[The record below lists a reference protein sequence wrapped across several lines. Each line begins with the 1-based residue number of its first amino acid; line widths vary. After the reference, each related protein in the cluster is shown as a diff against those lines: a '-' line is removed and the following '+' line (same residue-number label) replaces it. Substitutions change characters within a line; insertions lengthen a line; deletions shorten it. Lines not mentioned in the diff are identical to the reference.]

1 MAKDVL
7 SWFTVACKLLGIS
20 TAGVLWAVGIE
31 TSLDGT
37 HPGLAVYLLI
47 SAVAITFLETAYL
60 VDKFIMACCS
70 PDGRAVRVWK
80 KLAWLDYCQRFL
92 LYGLMSVVCFLHPV
106 AVWLATIPG
115 IMLIASGTAY
125 LALSYKERIRKSF
138 TKGTPRGD
146 HTDTRSTSTA
156 SVVGRPNGSE
166 QIFTFESE
174 AGSQEGEQRKHL
186 TIDSAPMGPSDK
198 SEDMMEKRSGT
209 TTTTT
214 AARKQNNQKRVR
226 FETLHE
232 AAEQEEV
239 EPSVGSSAEFV
250 TSDTAPILAREK

>member
-37 HPGLAVYLLI
+37 HPGLAVYLLV

-70 PDGRAVRVWK
+70 PDGRAVWVWK

-106 AVWLATIPG
+106 VVWLATIPG

-138 TKGTPRGD
+138 TKGTPHVD
-146 HTDTRSTSTA
+146 HAETRSTAAAA
-156 SVVGRPNGSE
+156 SAGRPNGSE

-174 AGSQEGEQRKHL
+174 AGSREGERRKNL
-186 TIDSAPMGPSDK
+186 TIDSAPRGPSDK
-198 SEDMMEKRSGT
+198 SEDMMEKQSGT
-209 TTTTT
+209 A

-232 AAEQEEV
+232 AAEQDGV
-239 EPSVGSSAEFV
+239 DASADASAEFV
-250 TSDTAPILAREK
+250 TSDTAPIIAREK